1 MQYNNPNLN
10 LQLQVRI
17 YLVENSKKIRR
28 NESSSPLKD
37 LGFDFQ
43 SSNNSQIIESA
54 ASSFHIDSNL
64 IEMTFPESQKDN
76 QEFMAFY
83 RYITDI
89 MYSADTEFV
98 YLFDILQEY
107 SNRETASQAFFNSLV
122 LASKGFVRIEQNV
135 AYGDIIIRKE

>member
-1 MQYNNPNLN
+1 
-10 LQLQVRI
+10 
-17 YLVENSKKIRR
+17 
-28 NESSSPLKD
+28 
-37 LGFDFQ
+37 
-43 SSNNSQIIESA
+43 
-54 ASSFHIDSNL
+54 
-64 IEMTFPESQKDN
+64 MTFPESQKDN

-122 LASKGFVRIEQNV
+122 LASKGFVRIEQKV